1 MCVYMHVCQ
10 EENKCCMVLDE
21 GGKDS
26 ALILEKKNKK
36 QKKVSSQSFI
46 ALEKC
51 RLMGPYPAEGME
63 RCIQQ

>member
-26 ALILEKKNKK
+26 ALILEKKK
-36 QKKVSSQSFI
+36 QKTQKGVQSKFHSSGEEQPDGSI
-46 ALEKC
+46 SC
-51 RLMGPYPAEGME
+51 
-63 RCIQQ
+63 